1 MEQQNG
7 EQQMESTKDSEMQY
21 LGAISKMTQWS
32 WFFPRQTIQ
41 HHIDIYASPTN
52 AKEVEIGE

>member
-21 LGAISKMTQWS
+21 LGAISKT
-32 WFFPRQTIQ
+32 T
-41 HHIDIYASPTN
+41 
-52 AKEVEIGE
+52 E